1 MPALGLEVNTFPQ
14 GETARSPKERHQA
27 RFLAAYAVCGTITQ
41 AAKWSKLSREIHHKW
56 MKEDSGYPQR
66 FADADALFTRK
77 VEDRLHEV
85 GVHGVTRPVLYKGKQ
100 VHVGGSPLFETEV
113 DAQVLLR
120 VAAARM
126 DKYKVRVEQTN
137 LMEIDPDK
145 WTPEQLDKVATAL
158 IQKTLGDNPE
168 VVAEARRK
176 LEAGEAV
183 TVEGTFQDV
192 TEPKT

>member
-14 GETARSPKERHQA
+14 GETPRSPKESHQA

-168 VVAEARRK
+168 VVAEARHK

-192 TEPKT
+192 TESKE